1 MVDEIN
7 DRREESIVSV
17 VGGRVCEEPPISR
30 GSRSKVSYYKMLECL
45 QMMNLPGVLSARH
58 TIQAATLNLVAIDEK

>member
-1 MVDEIN
+1 MNATARTKMVDEIN

-30 GSRSKVSYYKMLECL
+30 GS
-45 QMMNLPGVLSARH
+45 
-58 TIQAATLNLVAIDEK
+58 